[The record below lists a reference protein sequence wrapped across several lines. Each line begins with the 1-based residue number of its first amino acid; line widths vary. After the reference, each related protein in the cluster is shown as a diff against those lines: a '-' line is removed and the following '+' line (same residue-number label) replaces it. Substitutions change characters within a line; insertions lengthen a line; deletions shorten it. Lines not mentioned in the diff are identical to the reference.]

1 MIALTQVPLRLL
13 VTCLDGG
20 RIPLNRE
27 ERSAMQGSIPY
38 WGAGNV
44 VDWVNRP
51 LFHETLILLGED
63 GAPFFDPTRSVAFV
77 VDEPVWVNNHIHVL
91 RPGPLVDPKFLSL
104 ALNCVDFSAYITG
117 ATRDKLTQEDMNSI
131 RVPLPSLE
139 EQRRIADFLDDQVT
153 RIENII
159 AARKQQLHLARE
171 EWSAQVDQRMNGG
184 VFERIALRRLLERPP
199 DYGANEGAEFDN
211 PDWPR
216 YIRTTDVDSRGA
228 LRPETFR
235 SLPPSVAAPYLLRD
249 GDLLFTRSGSVGK
262 SFLYHSR
269 WGAAAFAGYLIRLR
283 PNRAAVLP
291 EWIRLF
297 TVTPGYWRQI
307 AESSIQ
313 ATISN
318 VNAEKYSSI
327 VIPTPGV
334 QMQKKLVGELM
345 RLEASE
351 RQVASGLT
359 DSISLLVEFKRSLIS
374 AAVSGEFDVSS
385 ASGRGVP
392 A

>member
-1 MIALTQVPLRLL
+1 M
-13 VTCLDGG
+13 
-20 RIPLNRE
+20 
-27 ERSAMQGSIPY
+27 
-38 WGAGNV
+38 